1 MKKNDKEE
9 IKKQHIASYKNAII
23 ETIKNNTNSLVED
36 DIMFLIRKP
45 PLDSMDLIQ
54 SKFLSM
60 AKKYK
65 IVLQNEQLNIM
76 VDKYRSEILS
86 LSDKIKQIRINEL
99 SKKVNAI
106 KLKDNETIKINKKDF
121 TIINKE
127 IRKKIK
133 EQVSIS
139 IDKRIIEKIDSIFSK
154 DIEKEIKEKFIKD
167 ITKYLKKNYLRQL
180 LENIDIKILVK
191 DTTLINSTK
200 EQAERY
206 VFTLNNSRL
215 LNEFE

>member
-1 MKKNDKEE
+1 METNNKEE

-23 ETIKNNTNSLVED
+23 ETIKNNTNSLVDD

-65 IVLQNEQLNIM
+65 IILQSDQLNIM
-76 VDKYRSEILS
+76 IDKYRNEILS
-86 LSDKIKQIRINEL
+86 LGDKIKQIRINEL
-99 SKKVNAI
+99 SKKVNSV

-121 TIINKE
+121 TTINKE

-133 EQVSIS
+133 EQVNTS
-139 IDKRIIEKIDSIFSK
+139 IDKRIIDKIDSIFSK
-154 DIEKEIKEKFIKD
+154 DIEKEVKEKFIKD
-167 ITKYLKKNYLRQL
+167 ITKYLKKNYLSQL